1 MRKNPVPV
9 QAGRQT
15 GLRCLGEM
23 NAVLSSKL
31 RGLRDWRGAGSRMAA
46 HAHIADAA
54 ADDEAGASALTA
66 GEYAL
71 FAQVARTRRVEAG
84 QRLFLRGDLGTSMF
98 VIARGAVDLDFG
110 DDLVG
115 KRLGMR
121 AFFGELGLLIG
132 DHARSAEAVVAEDG
146 VLLELGRGEFDALA
160 ERDPAL
166 LSQFLRRAIMRV
178 VFNEQALIGR
188 LRRRNQE
195 LQTAL
200 DTLRAT
206 AHRLNQTEVLTRT
219 DELTGLSN
227 RRGFVSHLDQRRRNS
242 SLSGL
247 TLLLIDCD
255 RFKDVN
261 DAHGHLA
268 GDRVLQSVAN
278 LLRAVAGPDDIA
290 CRLGGDEFCLL
301 VHAQDPDELARMADY
316 IVDSARVLR
325 GMHSKLPQMTT
336 LSIGAC
342 TIGLPRDADPR
353 DGDEWERWYTQ
364 ADTALYRAK
373 RLGGDRVEW
382 QA

>member
-1 MRKNPVPV
+1 M
-9 QAGRQT
+9 
-15 GLRCLGEM
+15 GEGVAA
-23 NAVLSSKL
+23 NAQIV
-31 RGLRDWRGAGSRMAA
+31 
-46 HAHIADAA
+46 AA
-54 ADDEAGASALTA
+54 ALADDPGASSVLTA
-66 GEYAL
+66 DEYAL
-71 FAQVARTRRVEAG
+71 FAQVARPRRVEAG
-84 QRLFLRGDLGTSMF
+84 QRLFHRGDLGTSMY

-132 DHARSAEAVVAEDG
+132 DHARSADAVVAEDG
-146 VLLELGRGEFDALA
+146 VLLELGRAEFDALA
-160 ERDPAL
+160 RCDPHL
-166 LSQFLRRAIMRV
+166 LSHFLRRAIMRV
-178 VFNEQALIGR
+178 VSNEQGLIAR

-219 DELTGLSN
+219 DELTGLHN
-227 RRGFVSHLDQRRRNS
+227 RRGFVSHLDQRRRHG
-242 SLSGL
+242 SLSGMSL
-247 TLLLIDCD
+247 VLIDCD

-278 LLRAVAGPDDIA
+278 LLRAVAGPDDVA

-301 VHAQDPDELARMADY
+301 VHGQGREESGRVAEY
-316 IVDSARVLR
+316 IVDSARILQR
-325 GMHSKLPQMTT
+325 MHNKPPQMTT

-342 TIGLPRDADPR
+342 TLEGQELREAD
-353 DGDEWERWYTQ
+353 DWERWYTR

-373 RLGGDRVEW
+373 RLGGDRVDW
-382 QA
+382 QD

>member
-1 MRKNPVPV
+1 M
-9 QAGRQT
+9 
-15 GLRCLGEM
+15 GEGVAA
-23 NAVLSSKL
+23 NAQIV
-31 RGLRDWRGAGSRMAA
+31 
-46 HAHIADAA
+46 AA
-54 ADDEAGASALTA
+54 ALADDPGASSVLTA
-66 GEYAL
+66 DEYAL
-71 FAQVARTRRVEAG
+71 FAQVARPRRVEAG
-84 QRLFLRGDLGTSMF
+84 QRLFHRGDLGTSMY

-132 DHARSAEAVVAEDG
+132 DHARSADAVVAEDG
-146 VLLELGRGEFDALA
+146 VLLELGRAEFDALA
-160 ERDPAL
+160 RCDPHL
-166 LSQFLRRAIMRV
+166 LSHFLRRAIMRV
-178 VFNEQALIGR
+178 VSNEQGLIAR

-219 DELTGLSN
+219 DELTGLHN
-227 RRGFVSHLDQRRRNS
+227 RRGFVSHLDQRRRHG
-242 SLSGL
+242 SLSGMSL
-247 TLLLIDCD
+247 VLIDCD

-278 LLRAVAGPDDIA
+278 LLRAVAGPDDVA

-301 VHAQDPDELARMADY
+301 VHGQGREESGRVAEY
-316 IVDSARVLR
+316 IVDSARILQR
-325 GMHSKLPQMTT
+325 MHNKPPQMTT

-342 TIGLPRDADPR
+342 TLDGQELREAD
-353 DGDEWERWYTQ
+353 DWERWYTR

-382 QA
+382 QD

>member
-1 MRKNPVPV
+1 M
-9 QAGRQT
+9 QAGRHP
-15 GLRCLGEM
+15 GLRCL
-23 NAVLSSKL
+23 
-31 RGLRDWRGAGSRMAA
+31 RGMGAMLFSRLVANRGTGGAGTQVVV
-46 HAHIADAA
+46 HAHIADAR
-54 ADDEAGASALTA
+54 ADDDANASTLTA
-66 GEYAL
+66 DEYAL

-84 QRLFLRGDLGTSMF
+84 QWLFHRGDLGTSMY

-132 DHARSAEAVVAEDG
+132 DHARSADAVVAEDG
-146 VLLELGRGEFDALA
+146 VVLELGRNEFDALT
-160 ERDPAL
+160 ERDARL

-219 DELTGLSN
+219 DELTGLLN
-227 RRGFVSHLDQRRRNS
+227 RRGFVAHLDQRRRHG
-242 SLSGL
+242 SLTGL
-247 TLLLIDCD
+247 TVLLADCD
-255 RFKDVN
+255 RFKDIN
-261 DAHGHLA
+261 DEHGHLA
-268 GDRVLQSVAN
+268 GDRVLQGVAN
-278 LLRAVAGPDDIA
+278 LLRAVAGPDDVA

-301 VHAQDPDELARMADY
+301 VHGRDADELQRMADY
-316 IVDSARVLR
+316 VVDSARRLR
-325 GMHSKLPQMTT
+325 GMHGKTPQMST

-342 TIGLPRDADPR
+342 TIGAGREPDFR

-382 QA
+382 QD